1 MRILFLL
8 LSVMLVA
15 ASAEADLCSPAWL
28 RTASGSEARALT
40 RAGAD
45 VNERCSAN
53 GNRPL
58 HQALLSDRVDPDVIR
73 AMIEAGADTS
83 AENIHGENPV
93 YYAQERF
100 DRARNTL
107 RPGTAPYR
115 REQSLYETMF
125 GAFGD
130 AGSAIADAHGKLCD
144 LNWWRSFPSREAR
157 MVGDVLQPEGALRAD
172 QDTSAIRSLLQTR
185 GVDPNHVC
193 NFNNDRPLHLLLK
206 LTSFSP
212 YLPGIIHAGV
222 RVLIDAGADPN
233 IRNNSGQSALSL
245 SEIRYDRMADRM
257 IRHAV
262 SWCNRQM
269 TGRQLA
275 NEITRNGNDT
285 GAYTYIKNSATGR
298 SYDDVK
304 SEVHMNLY
312 RIDGVSGTIDYRVL
326 CPARGISLEQMGL
339 SPK

>member
-130 AGSAIADAHGKLCD
+130 AGSAAEDAHAKLCD
-144 LNWWRSFPSREAR
+144 LNWWRGSAS
-157 MVGDVLQPEGALRAD
+157 EGAVKE
-172 QDTSAIRSLLQTR
+172 LLAVP
-185 GVDPNHVC
+185 GVDVNHVC
-193 NFNNDRPLHLLLK
+193 NFNNDRPIHIPLK
-206 LTSFSP
+206 LTSF
-212 YLPGIIHAGV
+212 I
-222 RVLIDAGADPN
+222 VLTEGLMRGIDALVDGKADLHA
-233 IRNNSGQSALSL
+233 RNDSRQSAVSL
-245 SEIRYDRMADRM
+245 AEIRYDRVLDRL
-257 IRHAV
+257 IPHEVR
-262 SWCNRQM
+262 WCKD
-269 TGRQLA
+269 
-275 NEITRNGNDT
+275 EITVQQIADEINRNGPDVGT
-285 GAYTYIKNSATGR
+285 HLYIKSSVTGR

-304 SEVHMNLY
+304 AEMLMERY
-312 RIDGVSGTIDYRVL
+312 MIDVGGNVVRRVL

>member
-28 RTASGSEARALT
+28 RTASGSEARALI

-100 DRARNTL
+100 DRARNTF

-130 AGSAIADAHGKLCD
+130 EGSAISDAHGKLCD
-144 LNWWRSFPSREAR
+144 LNWWRSLPSNESSMAR
-157 MVGDVLQPEGALRAD
+157 D

-185 GVDPNHVC
+185 GVGPNHTC

-212 YLPGIIHAGV
+212 YLPRVIDAGII
-222 RVLIDAGADPN
+222 VLIDAGAGPN
-233 IRNNSGQSALSL
+233 VRNNAGQSALDL
-245 SEIRYDRMADRM
+245 AGIRYDRVVDRLTQ
-257 IRHAV
+257 H
-262 SWCNRQM
+262 
-269 TGRQLA
+269 
-275 NEITRNGNDT
+275 
-285 GAYTYIKNSATGR
+285 SAR
-298 SYDDVK
+298 
-304 SEVHMNLY
+304 
-312 RIDGVSGTIDYRVL
+312 
-326 CPARGISLEQMGL
+326 
-339 SPK
+339 